1 MQVGGAELA
10 PSLEV
15 WTDLDRLP
23 CIGRLGGGTFGRVTL
38 HRTAEGEPRAAVKY
52 ESRLLHHVLETRF
65 PRGCAIRISN
75 NEI

>member
-10 PSLEV
+10 QSLEV
-15 WTDLDRLP
+15 WTDLERLP

-38 HRTAEGEPRAAVKY
+38 HRTAEGEPRADVKY

-65 PRGCAIRISN
+65 PRGC
-75 NEI
+75 EI